1 MKGGGKI
8 EHAVER
14 QETAVT
20 EGAKEL
26 KKLWEEVEQIKSD
39 IAHILDALETL
50 QMWVPMFSTNGFESS
65 YSMRPEPHRTICTA
79 LAHTVVSQTQ
89 DIKTMNY
96 NIGTILAVI
105 AIIFVLITYI
115 TSAPLVPVAVILLGL
130 AIIFGGRGSG
140 SLRSS

>member
-1 MKGGGKI
+1 MKTFP
-8 EHAVER
+8 R
-14 QETAVT
+14 LPT
-20 EGAKEL
+20 GAL
-26 KKLWEEVEQIKSD
+26 
-39 IAHILDALETL
+39 
-50 QMWVPMFSTNGFESS
+50 FSTNGFESS
-65 YSMRPEPHRTICTA
+65 YSTRPEPHRTICAA
-79 LAHTVVSQTQ
+79 LAHTVASQTQ

-140 SLRSS
+140 SLRNS